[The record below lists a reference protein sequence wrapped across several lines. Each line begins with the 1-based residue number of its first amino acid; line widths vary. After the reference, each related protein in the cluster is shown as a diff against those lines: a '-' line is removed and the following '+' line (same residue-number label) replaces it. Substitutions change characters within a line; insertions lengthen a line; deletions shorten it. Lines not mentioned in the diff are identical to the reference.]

1 MSYRKLEVDGKTYEY
16 SIGKTHT
23 KIRHVGAW
31 KNEEVGV
38 VRAGSYCSCGS
49 HAGNCDFNVPMSLQV
64 TPKDLTW
71 FIRSGKFRLEEKNR
85 SSGRRT

>member
-1 MSYRKLEVDGKTYEY
+1 MSYRKIEVDGKTYEY

-31 KNEEVGV
+31 KNEEVGALRYFEDPYTGRSEV
-38 VRAGSYCSCGS
+38 HLR
-49 HAGNCDFNVPMSLQV
+49 V
-64 TPKDLTW
+64 TPKDLTG
-71 FIRSGKFRLEEKNR
+71 FIRSGKFRYEEKNR

>member
-1 MSYRKLEVDGKTYEY
+1 MSYRKIDVDGKIYEY

-31 KNEEVGV
+31 KNEEVGALRQV
-38 VRAGSYCSCGS
+38 QTKECADWEHV
-49 HAGNCDFNVPMSLQV
+49 NLLQV

-71 FIRSGKFRLEEKNR
+71 FIRSGKFRFEEKMK
-85 SSGRRT
+85 